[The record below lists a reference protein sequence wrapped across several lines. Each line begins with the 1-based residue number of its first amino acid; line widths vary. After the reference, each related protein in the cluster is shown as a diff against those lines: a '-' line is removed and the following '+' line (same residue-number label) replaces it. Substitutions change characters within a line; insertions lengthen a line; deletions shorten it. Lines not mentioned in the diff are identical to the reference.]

1 MELLSWQIWFLIAA
15 LLFILE
21 MLSGNF
27 VLLFLGLACTG
38 AAICAAFKL
47 SFMYQC
53 LTFCAISSLTIFL
66 FLRQKRISS
75 NKKGNDL
82 KAANSERLIGL
93 IGIVTEEI
101 PEFGTGSVK
110 VENETWMATSES
122 GKQISLNE
130 TVTIKKISGVKLV
143 VEIAKKD

>member
-1 MELLSWQIWFLIAA
+1 MASANTSFGSMHAKFEPPNDIFA
-15 LLFILE
+15 IL
-21 MLSGNF
+21 N
-27 VLLFLGLACTG
+27 
-38 AAICAAFKL
+38 
-47 SFMYQC
+47 
-53 LTFCAISSLTIFL
+53 TIFL
-66 FLRQKRISS
+66 LLRQKRISS

-82 KAANSERLIGL
+82 KVANSERLIGL

-130 TVTIKKISGVKLV
+130 TVSIKKISGVKLV